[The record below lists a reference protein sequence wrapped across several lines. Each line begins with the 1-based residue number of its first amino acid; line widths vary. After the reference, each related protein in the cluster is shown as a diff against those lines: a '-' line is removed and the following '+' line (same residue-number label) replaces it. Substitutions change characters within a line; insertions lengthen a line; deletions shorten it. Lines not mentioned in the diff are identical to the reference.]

1 MSAAGTRLEFE
12 EYIALGDSLS
22 LDLYPALDAG
32 QTDVAVALE
41 RVERAGETAPLG
53 AASLLFRNAEE
64 QWPDDAGE
72 DLISRYAG
80 LAFTNLATDDASI
93 GDVFGEQLDQ
103 VPRSDRATLFT
114 LTVGSNDL
122 FSAFT
127 HRGTAAM
134 LEAIVRDV
142 AEAYGHLVRAI
153 QQVRPRSLLVLST
166 IPDPSDRT
174 GRVDG
179 VFEGGRYS
187 LGALDRLNAAIR
199 ELAGHTPGT
208 VLADVYLH
216 FLGHG
221 ASVEEKERW
230 FWRRSPL
237 EPNAVG
243 ASEMRKVWLE
253 AVRGAAG
260 E

>member
-1 MSAAGTRLEFE
+1 MSAGSPLEFA

-32 QTDVAVALE
+32 QTNVAVALE

-53 AASLLFRNAEE
+53 AASLLYRNAEE

-93 GDVFGEQLDQ
+93 GDVFGEQLGEV
-103 VPRSDRATLFT
+103 VPADAPTLFT

-127 HRGTAAM
+127 HRGTSAM
-134 LEAIVRDV
+134 LDAIVRDV
-142 AEAYGHLVRAI
+142 AEAFGHLVRAI
-153 QQVRPRSLLVLST
+153 QATRPQSLLVLST

-174 GRVDG
+174 GRVEG

-187 LGALDRLNAAIR
+187 LGALDKLNAAIR
-199 ELAGHTPGT
+199 EQASQQPGT
-208 VLADVYLH
+208 VLADLYLH

-221 ASVEEKERW
+221 ASVEEKDRW

-243 ASEMRKVWLE
+243 AREIRRVWLE

>member
-1 MSAAGTRLEFE
+1 MSAGAPLEFE

-32 QTDVAVALE
+32 QVNVAVALE

-53 AASLLFRNAEE
+53 AASLLHRNFEE
-64 QWPDDAGE
+64 RWPDEAGE
-72 DLISRYAG
+72 DLISRYAR

-93 GDVFGEQLDQ
+93 GDVFGEQLGE
-103 VPRSDRATLFT
+103 VAPSEAPTLFT

-127 HRGTAAM
+127 HRASTAM
-134 LEAIVRDV
+134 LDSIVRDV

-153 QQVRPRSLLVLST
+153 QDVRPRSLLVLST

-174 GRVDG
+174 GKVEG

-187 LGALDRLNAAIR
+187 LGALDKLNAAIR
-199 ELAGHTPGT
+199 EQASKTPGA
-208 VLADVYLH
+208 VLADLYLH

-237 EPNAVG
+237 EPNAEG
-243 ASEMRKVWLE
+243 ANQIRRVWLE

>member
-1 MSAAGTRLEFE
+1 MSAGAPLEFA

-32 QTDVAVALE
+32 QTNVAVALE

-53 AASLLFRNAEE
+53 AASLLYRNAEE

-93 GDVFGEQLDQ
+93 GDVFGEQLGEV
-103 VPRSDRATLFT
+103 VPSDAPTLFT

-127 HRGTAAM
+127 HRGTSAM
-134 LEAIVRDV
+134 LDAIVRDV
-142 AEAYGHLVRAI
+142 AEAFGHLVRAI
-153 QQVRPRSLLVLST
+153 QATRPQSLLVLST

-174 GRVDG
+174 GRVEG

-187 LGALDRLNAAIR
+187 LGALDKLNAAIR
-199 ELAGHTPGT
+199 EQASRQPGA
-208 VLADVYLH
+208 VLADLYLH

-221 ASVEEKERW
+221 ASVEEKDRW

-243 ASEMRKVWLE
+243 AREIRRVWLE